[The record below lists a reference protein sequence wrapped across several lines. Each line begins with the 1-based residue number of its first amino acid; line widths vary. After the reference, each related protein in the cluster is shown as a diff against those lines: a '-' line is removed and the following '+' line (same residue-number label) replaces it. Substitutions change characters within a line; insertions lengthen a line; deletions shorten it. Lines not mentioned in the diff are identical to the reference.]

1 MKDIDELRDELA
13 GKAMIALIIAD
24 STMSESKVARL
35 AYEQAD
41 AMLRAR
47 ES

>member
-13 GKAMIALIIAD
+13 GKAMTALIIAD
-24 STMSESKVARL
+24 STMAEEKIARL

-41 AMLRAR
+41 AMLKAR
-47 ES
+47 E